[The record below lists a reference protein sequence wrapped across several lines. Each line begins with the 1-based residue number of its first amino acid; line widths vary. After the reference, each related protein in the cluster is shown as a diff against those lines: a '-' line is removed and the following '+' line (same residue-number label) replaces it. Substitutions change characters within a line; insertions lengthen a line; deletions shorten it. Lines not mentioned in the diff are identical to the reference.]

1 MIELASGSS
10 PAVSTITPGPLS
22 VFRIST
28 LMPRR
33 FVGPIVIENVNIMM
47 REAGNKGEPEE
58 EGL

>member
-1 MIELASGSS
+1 
-10 PAVSTITPGPLS
+10 
-22 VFRIST
+22 
-28 LMPRR
+28 MPRR